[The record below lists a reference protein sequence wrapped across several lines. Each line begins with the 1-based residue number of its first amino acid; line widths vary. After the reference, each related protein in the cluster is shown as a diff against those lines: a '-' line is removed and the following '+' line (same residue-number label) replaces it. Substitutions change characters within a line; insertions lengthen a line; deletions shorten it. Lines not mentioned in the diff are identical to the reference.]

1 MPRLVEQHSGPR
13 ALWEQWLSTYIASI
27 TAQLIDGLYGGCFQ
41 RGALPALQQEI
52 KNALGVKRRE
62 ILSRHTRQF
71 VFPRG
76 LPHIS
81 LHVLG
86 GNLVFALVPGGLTSP
101 SLALFFSFLFLFLKL
116 WSVSPKL
123 GANET
128 TVLFL
133 KAALTSQVVLS
144 KKQNKKQTN
153 NTKCNLY
160 KEAGCWRFFV
170 CLSVFAWNSCKSS
183 FQNHFLAVWEF
194 GDQSEFFKAAS
205 RHCSTP
211 EVVSYDFNMKHYAIL
226 VLPAVDWL
234 RWVQTCTVR
243 HRRRHGGE

>member
-1 MPRLVEQHSGPR
+1 MWTQGRFLRAVAEKAAPVSKFSNTHTHIEIYILSVCCRVLLSAHADPTYYMPRLVEQHSGPR

-76 LPHIS
+76 HPHIS

-133 KAALTSQVVLS
+133 KAAFTSQVVLS

-160 KEAGCWRFFV
+160 KEAGC
-170 CLSVFAWNSCKSS
+170 
-183 FQNHFLAVWEF
+183 
-194 GDQSEFFKAAS
+194 
-205 RHCSTP
+205 
-211 EVVSYDFNMKHYAIL
+211 
-226 VLPAVDWL
+226 
-234 RWVQTCTVR
+234 
-243 HRRRHGGE
+243 